1 MIVNTTICYCISIEK
16 GSEIMCGPVEG
27 SQSWTQEVEMSESD
41 IDDAVKAVR
50 ARKRIS
56 EMEEIFDEV
65 AAAQDSL
72 ERAVDNYKSLQ
83 DKVRK
88 LEDYYSGDQ
97 WKEDFAMDE
106 QGEIPADI
114 KRGVLSEGGIY
125 DLLERKSEIM
135 RMIETG
141 ED

>member
-1 MIVNTTICYCISIEK
+1 MTREF
-16 GSEIMCGPVEG
+16 
-27 SQSWTQEVEMSESD
+27 
-41 IDDAVKAVR
+41 
-50 ARKRIS
+50 KRIS

-83 DKVRK
+83 DKVRR

-106 QGEIPADI
+106 RGEIPADI
-114 KRGVLSEGGIY
+114 KRGVLSEDGIY
-125 DLLERKSEIM
+125 DLLERNSEIM

>member
-1 MIVNTTICYCISIEK
+1 MNREF
-16 GSEIMCGPVEG
+16 
-27 SQSWTQEVEMSESD
+27 
-41 IDDAVKAVR
+41 
-50 ARKRIS
+50 KRIS

-65 AAAQDSL
+65 TAAQDSL
-72 ERAVDNYKSLQ
+72 ERAIDDYKSLQ
-83 DKVRK
+83 DKFRW

-106 QGEIPADI
+106 RGEIPADI
-114 KRGVLSEGGIY
+114 KRGVLSEDGIY
-125 DLLERKSEIM
+125 DLLERNSEIM

>member
-1 MIVNTTICYCISIEK
+1 
-16 GSEIMCGPVEG
+16 MCGPGEG

-56 EMEEIFDEV
+56 EMEEIFNEV
-65 AAAQDSL
+65 AAAQQSL

-114 KRGVLSEGGIY
+114 KRGVLSEDGIY
-125 DLLERKSEIM
+125 DLLERNSEIM

>member
-1 MIVNTTICYCISIEK
+1 MTREF
-16 GSEIMCGPVEG
+16 
-27 SQSWTQEVEMSESD
+27 
-41 IDDAVKAVR
+41 
-50 ARKRIS
+50 KRIS

-97 WKEDFAMDE
+97 WIEDFAMDE
-106 QGEIPADI
+106 RGEIPADI
-114 KRGVLSEGGIY
+114 KRGVLSEDGIY
-125 DLLERKSEIM
+125 VLLERNSEIM

>member
-1 MIVNTTICYCISIEK
+1 
-16 GSEIMCGPVEG
+16 MCGPVEG

-65 AAAQDSL
+65 AAAQQSL

-106 QGEIPADI
+106 RGEITADI
-114 KRGVLSEGGIY
+114 KRGVLSEDGIY
-125 DLLERKSEIM
+125 DLLERNSEIM

>member
-1 MIVNTTICYCISIEK
+1 MNREF
-16 GSEIMCGPVEG
+16 
-27 SQSWTQEVEMSESD
+27 
-41 IDDAVKAVR
+41 
-50 ARKRIS
+50 KRIS

-65 AAAQDSL
+65 TAAQDSL

-106 QGEIPADI
+106 RGEIPADV
-114 KRGVLSEGGIY
+114 KRGVLSEDGIWN
-125 DLLERKSEIM
+125 LLSDAHELSDRLHTKW
-135 RMIETG
+135 T
-141 ED
+141 